1 MGAWWWS
8 YLLAAGGI
16 AGIWLAGR
24 KDPRGWLLGLL
35 MQLLWAVYA
44 IATGQPGFLV
54 TAAGYGLVYG
64 RNWLRWRNAP

>member
-1 MGAWWWS
+1 MAEWWWS

-35 MQLLWAVYA
+35 MQVLWAAYA
-44 IATGQPGFLV
+44 IVTGQYGFLV
-54 TAAGYGLVYG
+54 TAVGYGLVYG
-64 RNWLRWRNAP
+64 RNWLAWRGE